1 MRVADKFVGNF
12 RLKTSRDDTIGD
24 FGVERGVLVK
34 WIYEHVRL
42 WTGYE

>member
-1 MRVADKFVGNF
+1 MGNF
-12 RLKTSRDDTIGD
+12 RLRTSKDDTTGY

-42 WTGYE
+42 WIGYE